1 MEKLLL
7 IFSITCFGVAAIG
20 YLFKL
25 IDYLFDKPN
34 ENKEVINDLPVNQ
47 PTTRPSIN
55 IVSGPISIISNFI
68 SNVQQS
74 ISNNYKLNTSKIQ
87 FCREVVQ
94 WTGPILR
101 ANGVKYYPSISVK
114 YNSSPKYF
122 GVYTYST
129 NSITIYLKSHKGDLS
144 EICSTVLHEV
154 MHHISSKK
162 DREFKKLLNYKK
174 YGYYNNR
181 IEVEARAFEKQ
192 YCQMCM
198 IDLCKKGI
206 ISKC

>member
-7 IFSITCFGVAAIG
+7 IFSITCFGIAAIG
-20 YLFKL
+20 CLFKL

-101 ANGVKYYPSISVK
+101 ERGVRYFPSISVK

-122 GVYTYST
+122 GVYTSST
-129 NSITIYLKSHKGDLS
+129 NSITVYLKNHKGDLS

-154 MHHISSKK
+154 MHHIQSKK

-192 YCQMCM
+192 YCQLCM

>member
-7 IFSITCFGVAAIG
+7 IFSITCFGIAAIG
-20 YLFKL
+20 CLFKL

-34 ENKEVINDLPVNQ
+34 ENKEGINDLSVNQ

-122 GVYTYST
+122 GVYTYSA
-129 NSITIYLKSHKGDLS
+129 NSITIYLKNHKGDLS

-154 MHHISSKK
+154 MHHIQSKK

-192 YCQMCM
+192 YCQICM
-198 IDLCKKGI
+198 IDLCKKGV

>member
-7 IFSITCFGVAAIG
+7 IFSITYFGFAAIG

-34 ENKEVINDLPVNQ
+34 ENKEVINDLPVTQ

-101 ANGVKYYPSISVK
+101 ERGVRYFPSISVK

-122 GVYTYST
+122 GVYTSST
-129 NSITIYLKSHKGDLS
+129 NSITVYLKNHKGDLS

-154 MHHISSKK
+154 MHHIQSKK

-181 IEVEARAFEKQ
+181 IEIEARAFEKQ
-192 YCQMCM
+192 YCQLCM

-206 ISKC
+206 ITKC

>member
-1 MEKLLL
+1 LEKLLL
-7 IFSITCFGVAAIG
+7 IFSITCFGIAAIG
-20 YLFKL
+20 CLFKL
-25 IDYLFDKPN
+25 IDYLFDKPT
-34 ENKEVINDLPVNQ
+34 ENKEAINDLSVNQ

-68 SNVQQS
+68 SNVQQI

-87 FCREVVQ
+87 FCREVVL
-94 WTGPILR
+94 WTGTILR

-122 GVYTYST
+122 GVYTYSA
-129 NSITIYLKSHKGDLS
+129 NSITIYLKNHKGDLS

-154 MHHISSKK
+154 MHHIQSKK

-192 YCQMCM
+192 YCQICM
-198 IDLCKKGI
+198 IDLCKKGV